1 MKKFMFLCAC
11 LVSYGLQASDC
22 EFEAMIDQTLDLSGS
37 EELSV
42 LAAAGSL
49 EITGTKGS
57 DVATIKGRVCVSEEE
72 WLEESGVKTSGGNRA
87 EIIVNLPDTDDGGS
101 WTGNNYAY
109 LDLELEVPES
119 IRMNVKDSSGEI
131 KMEGVGAVTIQD
143 SSGGID
149 IADATGPISI
159 EDSSGGIELSR
170 ISGDVT
176 IESDSSGDIY
186 GKDIEGTVLV
196 KRDSSGD
203 IQFSD
208 VGENFV
214 VERDSSGD
222 ISATRVGG
230 DFQVLRDGSGEIRA
244 SKVDGEVMIPAD
256 KS

>member
-87 EIIVNLPDTDDGGS
+87 EIIVNLADTDDGGS

-109 LDLELEVPES
+109 LDLELEVPEGIRLNVRDSSGDIVMEGVGTVTVQDSSGDMKIAHASGPVS
-119 IRMNVKDSSGEI
+119 IKDSSGEI
-131 KMEGVGAVTIQD
+131 DVSD
-143 SSGGID
+143 
-149 IADATGPISI
+149 
-159 EDSSGGIELSR
+159 

-176 IESDSSGDIY
+176 IESDSSGDIL

-196 KRDSSGD
+196 KSDSSGD
-203 IQFSD
+203 IEFSD
-208 VGENFV
+208 VGEDFV

-230 DFQVLRDGSGEIRA
+230 DFQVLRDGSGEINA
-244 SKVDGEVMIPAD
+244 TYIDGEVEIPAD